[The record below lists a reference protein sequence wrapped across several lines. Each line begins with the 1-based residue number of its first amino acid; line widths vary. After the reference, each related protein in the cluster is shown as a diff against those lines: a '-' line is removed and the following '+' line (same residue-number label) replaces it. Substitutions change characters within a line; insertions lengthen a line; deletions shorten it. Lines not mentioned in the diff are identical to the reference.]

1 MLLKVSPFLLASALT
16 ALALPIAAQIAVVHP
31 NRQTH
36 QTYTAEIKTTQVQT
50 LPNGTTITHEFT
62 ETVAQDS
69 AGRHMSSSTHMRP
82 DFGDEPVTHVNV
94 HDPVASTDANWDS
107 RTRKAVITKY
117 PPKDQ
122 QHGCWANEAGML
134 RVSYGGGQSGPVSTP
149 AVQPRVQRA
158 QPKNESEDLGTT
170 TIQGVE
176 AIGRRTTTTIP
187 AGQVGN
193 DQPIVTTEES
203 WWGTSLGLLLR
214 SVRDDPRSGTMTHE
228 VTNLSTSEPDPAL
241 FQPPEGYEVKVDELH
256 QVVCSQ

>member
-16 ALALPIAAQIAVVHP
+16 ALALPIAAQIAVVNP

-36 QTYTAEIKTTQVQT
+36 QTYTAEFKTTQVQT
-50 LPNGTTITHEFT
+50 LPNGTTITHEST
-62 ETVAQDS
+62 ETTAQDS
-69 AGRHMSSSTHMRP
+69 AGRYMSSATQARP
-82 DFGDEPVTHVNV
+82 DFRNEPLTHANA
-94 HDPVASTDANWDS
+94 HDPVASTDATWDS
-107 RTRKAVITKY
+107 WTRKAVIIKY

-122 QHGCWANEAGML
+122 QHGCWANEAGLL
-134 RVSYGGGQSGPVSTP
+134 RVSYGSGQSAPISGPAAPPRVRRT
-149 AVQPRVQRA
+149 QPR
-158 QPKNESEDLGTT
+158 NETEDLGTT

-176 AIGRRTTTTIP
+176 AIGRRTIRTIP

-214 SVRDDPRSGTMTHE
+214 SVRDDPRNGTTTRE

-256 QVVCSQ
+256 QVVCAQ